1 MAAFRQGLTE
11 RARTLAV
18 EHKALRSAPFLQFKN
33 ANFLRF
39 KADFINSAQ
48 MSKIFEKSLDKG
60 HSACYHEHMN
70 RRSYEFTAKGAVNMP
85 ETKDPAPA
93 LQPEGP
99 DMPDDEVLYE
109 LADLFRVFGD
119 STRIK
124 ILYALHDNEL
134 CVQDIA
140 NAVALSQSAVSHQ
153 LRVLKDSKLV
163 RFRREGKT
171 VYYALDDDHVR
182 SILSMGMDHI
192 EE

>member
-1 MAAFRQGLTE
+1 MLTVGVQS
-11 RARTLAV
+11 LQ
-18 EHKALRSAPFLQFKN
+18 SAPLLRFKN

-39 KADFINSAQ
+39 KANFINSAQ

-60 HSACYHEHMN
+60 HSACYYEHMN
-70 RRSYEFTAKGAVNMP
+70 RRSYESTAKGAVHMP

-93 LQPEGP
+93 LQLEGP

-140 NAVALSQSAVSHQ
+140 NAVQLSQSAVSHQ

>member
-1 MAAFRQGLTE
+1 
-11 RARTLAV
+11 
-18 EHKALRSAPFLQFKN
+18 
-33 ANFLRF
+33 
-39 KADFINSAQ
+39 
-48 MSKIFEKSLDKG
+48 
-60 HSACYHEHMN
+60 
-70 RRSYEFTAKGAVNMP
+70 MP

-124 ILYALHDNEL
+124 ILYALH
-134 CVQDIA
+134 DIA

>member
-1 MAAFRQGLTE
+1 
-11 RARTLAV
+11 
-18 EHKALRSAPFLQFKN
+18 
-33 ANFLRF
+33 
-39 KADFINSAQ
+39 

-60 HSACYHEHMN
+60 HSACYYEHMN
-70 RRSYEFTAKGAVNMP
+70 RRSYEYTAKGAVHMP

-140 NAVALSQSAVSHQ
+140 DAVQLSQSAVSHQ
-153 LRVLKDSKLV
+153 LRVLKDSKLFSTHWTMTMCAASS
-163 RFRREGKT
+163 RWGWTISKNDFPGCGPSKKKGWYFR
-171 VYYALDDDHVR
+171 
-182 SILSMGMDHI
+182 
-192 EE
+192 

>member
-1 MAAFRQGLTE
+1 MRIL
-11 RARTLAV
+11 
-18 EHKALRSAPFLQFKN
+18 
-33 ANFLRF
+33 
-39 KADFINSAQ
+39 
-48 MSKIFEKSLDKG
+48 LDREL
-60 HSACYHEHMN
+60 SACYHEHMN
-70 RRSYEFTAKGAVNMP
+70 RCSYIETNGEDSMTGLEQAAP
-85 ETKDPAPA
+85 EKEK
-93 LQPEGP
+93 QPVE
-99 DMPDDEVLYE
+99 MPDDEVLYE

-124 ILYALHDNEL
+124 ILYALHDSEL

-140 NAVALSQSAVSHQ
+140 DAVQLSQSAVSHQ

-171 VYYALDDDHVR
+171 VFYALDDDHVR